1 MVCLFLSNKF
11 YKLHFS
17 KRKMCRGSKEGEE
30 ESPPISQES
39 TIVSTISCELCK
51 SEASVYCQADNAFLC
66 RKCDKWVHAANFL
79 ARRHIRCLLCG
90 VCRRLTRRF
99 LIGAS
104 SEVDFLASV
113 GLVQRRSRRNEDCEV
128 IVGVRIYVDN

>member
-1 MVCLFLSNKF
+1 
-11 YKLHFS
+11 
-17 KRKMCRGSKEGEE
+17 MCRGSKEGEE
-30 ESPPISQES
+30 ESPPISFCKGPLEEGQES

-66 RKCDKWVHAANFL
+66 WKCDKWVHAANFL

-90 VCRRLTRRF
+90 VCRRLMRRF

-128 IVGVRIYVDN
+128 IVRCGYMWNTNL